1 MTAHRPLLPW
11 HRHLRE
17 LLVLGLPLV
26 GSSGAQF
33 AIHMTDTLM
42 LGWYDVTALAAVT
55 LGSTFFFILFI
66 VGAGF
71 GFAVMPKAAAAAA
84 TGDSARVRQV
94 TRMGVWLGLF
104 FALLVLPLMLFSEPL
119 FLLAGQDPK
128 LAALASDYLSIIGFG
143 MAPALAMVTLRSF
156 LSALEYTT
164 VQLVVT
170 VMAVFANAGFNYVLI
185 FGNFGAPELG
195 LQGAAIASVSMQV
208 LPLIGL
214 TVYAL
219 RKLPQYAL
227 LQAWWRPHWS
237 IFTEVARMGIPIGLT
252 TFAESALFTAS
263 AIMMGWLGEIPLA
276 AHGIAL
282 QLAGITFMFHVG
294 MSQAATIRTGAAYGR
309 QDRANLQRGA
319 MVAFAV
325 SLAFGTLVVA
335 CFIAFPEALVAIF
348 VDTDEP
354 ARAAVI
360 AAGATLV
367 LVAAAFQF
375 VDAMQIMVLGVL
387 RGLQDTTVPMFLAS
401 ISYWLIGMPASYVL
415 GFVLNLGA
423 KGVWIGLV
431 VGLGAAA
438 TSMTIRYW
446 LLIRRDTLPHFTP
459 TETPVPVPSP
469 AVDTF
474 PDPQA

>member
-227 LQAWWRPHWS
+227 LQAWWQPHWS

-348 VDTDEP
+348 VDPDEP

>member
-1 MTAHRPLLPW
+1 MTPHRPLLPW

-42 LGWYDVTALAAVT
+42 LGWYDVSALAAVT
-55 LGSTFFFILFI
+55 LGSSLFFILFI

-94 TRMGVWLGLF
+94 TRMGVWLGLI
-104 FALLVLPLMLFSEPL
+104 FALAVLPVMLFSEPL
-119 FLLAGQDPK
+119 FLMAGQDPRI
-128 LAALASDYLSIIGFG
+128 AALASDYLAIAGFG

-164 VQLVVT
+164 VQLIVT
-170 VMAVFANAGFNYVLI
+170 VLAVFANAGFNYVLI

-195 LQGAAIASVSMQV
+195 LRGAAIASVTMQT
-208 LPLIGL
+208 LPLIAL
-214 TVYAL
+214 TLYAL
-219 RKLPQYAL
+219 RKLPQYSL
-227 LQAWWRPHWS
+227 LHAFWRPHWS
-237 IFTEVARMGIPIGLT
+237 IFSEVARMGIPIGLT

-263 AIMMGWLGEIPLA
+263 AIMIGWIGEIPLA

-282 QLAGITFMFHVG
+282 QLAGFTFMFHVG

-309 QDRANLQRGA
+309 HDRPNLQRGA
-319 MVAFAV
+319 LVAFAV
-325 SLAFGTLVVA
+325 SLAFGALVVSCFILIPETLV
-335 CFIAFPEALVAIF
+335 ALF
-348 VDTDEP
+348 VDPNEP

-360 AAGATLV
+360 AAGATL
-367 LVAAAFQF
+367 LFVAAAFQF

-401 ISYWLIGMPASYVL
+401 ISYWLIGMPASYVF
-415 GFVLNLGA
+415 GFVSGLGA
-423 KGVWIGLV
+423 PGVWIGLV
-431 VGLGAAA
+431 IGLGAAA
-438 TSMTIRYW
+438 LLMTIRYW
-446 LLIRRDTLPHFTP
+446 RLIRRDTLPYFAHS
-459 TETPVPVPSP
+459 ETPVPVPSP